1 MDPYDEKPPVDASS
15 IADTKLEPQ
24 TTTGGGSVLNGSVTY
39 TSQLHRRL
47 GNRQIQLIA
56 IGGSIGTAVFVS
68 IGTGLAHGGPA
79 SLLLAYTLYSC
90 MVGLVNNSMAEM
102 ATFMPVS
109 GAFIRMAGR
118 WVDESFG
125 FMVGWNFFLY
135 EALLVP
141 FEISALNVVLKF
153 WRDDIPVAAV
163 VAACIVLYG
172 VINVGAVRWFGE
184 AEFWLSLGKVLLFF
198 ILFFFTFITMVGGNP
213 AKDAYGFRHWQNPG
227 AFAEYI
233 TTGDLG
239 RFEGFL
245 GSLWIAA
252 FTVVG
257 PEYVSMIAGEAKL
270 PRRYLKNAFKTTY
283 VRFGIFFILSAVCVG
298 IVLPYNDPTLVGIVS
313 GTGEGAGTGAASP
326 YVIAMGNLGIDVLPH
341 ITNALL
347 VSSIFSAGNA
357 LTYYGTRSLYGLAL
371 EGQAPRFL
379 LKCTSFGL
387 PIYCLGIVMLFP
399 FLAFLAVS
407 NDSVVVLTWL
417 TNIITAAQIIDH
429 IVISVTYIFFY
440 NACKAQG
447 LDRKTL
453 PYCGWFQPY
462 GSYISAIFLTCV
474 VCVYGYTVFLP
485 GNFTVDGFFTYY
497 TMVLVAPI
505 TFFGWKFI
513 KKTKFVK
520 ASEADLVWEKPQIDA
535 YEASFEEVPVGFWVE
550 IVQMFGL
557 MKNKQVTV
565 V

>member
-1 MDPYDEKPPVDASS
+1 MDSHDKNKHGETSSLHNEKVERTQSG
-15 IADTKLEPQ
+15 T
-24 TTTGGGSVLNGSVTY
+24 GSVMQGTVTH
-39 TSQLHRRL
+39 TSQLHRNL

-56 IGGSIGTAVFVS
+56 IGGSVGTAVFVS
-68 IGTGLAHGGPA
+68 IGTGLAHGGPG
-79 SLLLAYTLYSC
+79 SLFLAYTIYSC
-90 MVGLVNNSMAEM
+90 MVGLVNNCMAEM
-102 ATFMPVS
+102 AVYHPVS
-109 GAFIRMAGR
+109 GAFIRMAGH

-141 FEISALNVVLKF
+141 FEISALNLVLKF

-163 VAACIVLYG
+163 VAICIVLYG
-172 VINVGAVRWFGE
+172 LINVGAVKWFGE
-184 AEFWLSLGKVLLFF
+184 AEFWLSIGKVILFF
-198 ILFFFTFITMVGGNP
+198 IVFFFTFITMVGGNP
-213 AKDAYGFRHWQNPG
+213 QKDAYGFRYWKNPG
-227 AFAEYI
+227 SFAEHI

-252 FTVVG
+252 FTCVG

-270 PRRYLKNAFKTTY
+270 PRVYIKNAFKTTY
-283 VRFGIFFILSAVCVG
+283 IRFGIFFILSSLCVG
-298 IVLPYNDPTLVGIVS
+298 IIIPYDDPTLVSVTS
-313 GTGEGAGTGAASP
+313 GGEGAGTGAASP
-326 YVIAMGNLGIDVLPH
+326 YVIAMGNLGIGVLPH
-341 ITNALL
+341 IVNGLL

-407 NDSVVVLTWL
+407 NDSAVVLTWL

-429 IVISVTYIFFY
+429 IVISITYIFFY
-440 NACKAQG
+440 RACKAQG
-447 LDRKTL
+447 IDRKTL

-462 GSYISAIFLTCV
+462 SAWISSAFLICV
-474 VCVYGYTVFLP
+474 VFCYGYTTFLP
-485 GNFTVDGFFTYY
+485 GNFTPDGFFTYY
-497 TMVLVAPI
+497 TMLIIAPI
-505 TFFGWKFI
+505 TFFGWKFT
-513 KKTKFVK
+513 KKTKFIK
-520 ASEADLVWEKPQIDA
+520 PSEADLVWERPQIDA
-535 YEASFEEVPVGFWVE
+535 YEAAFEEVPVGFWTE
-550 IVQMFGL
+550 IIQLFGF
-557 MKNKQVTV
+557 KRNKSNATA
-565 V
+565 